1 MLQGGIMN
9 SNHLHDEHHRMQDR
23 NTKEILLQQRAHVF
37 WFYGLSGSGKT
48 TLATALEQR
57 LTYQGYK
64 TKILDGDNIRGGLNS
79 DLGFSDADRA
89 ENIRRIAQV
98 AKLFFDAGI
107 IVICSFITPK
117 RELRQLAR
125 SVVGA
130 SHFTAVHTDSCFD
143 TCAERDV
150 HGLYAKA
157 KSGEIKNFTGHGS
170 GFEPPAE
177 EDPDWVID
185 TDSTLEEQ
193 ALNDLLR
200 RIHPMIEFESA
211 ISL

>member
-1 MLQGGIMN
+1 M
-9 SNHLHDEHHRMQDR
+9 NHLHPEFHRMQDR
-23 NTKEILLQQRAHVF
+23 ATKEILLQQHAHVF

-57 LTYQGYK
+57 LTHQGFK
-64 TKILDGDNIRGGLNS
+64 TKILDGDNIRTGLNE

-98 AKLFFDAGI
+98 ARLFHEAGI
-107 IVICSFITPK
+107 LCICSFITPK

-125 SVVGA
+125 SIIGPE
-130 SHFTAVHTDSCFD
+130 HFTAIYTRASFE

-157 KSGEIKNFTGHGS
+157 ERGQIKQFTGHGS
-170 GFEPPAE
+170 TFEEPLP
-177 EDPDWVID
+177 EDSDWIID
-185 TDSTLEEQ
+185 TDTLAEAE
-193 ALNDLLR
+193 ALAQLHR
-200 RIHPMIEFESA
+200 RITPLIEFPSA